1 MEKAKVNIAEEI
13 TLTIKKLS
21 PEKMRIVADFVN
33 AVKDESFKITK
44 YSDEDMAKIEQDA
57 LEAKQGI
64 NVSGPFVGEEAN
76 EHLRRLIRKS

>member
-1 MEKAKVNIAEEI
+1 MNTVEEL
-13 TLTIKKLS
+13 TLTIKTLS

-33 AVKDESFKITK
+33 AVKNESFKITN

-57 LEAKQGI
+57 REAKQGI

-76 EHLRRLIRKS
+76 EHLRRLMRKP